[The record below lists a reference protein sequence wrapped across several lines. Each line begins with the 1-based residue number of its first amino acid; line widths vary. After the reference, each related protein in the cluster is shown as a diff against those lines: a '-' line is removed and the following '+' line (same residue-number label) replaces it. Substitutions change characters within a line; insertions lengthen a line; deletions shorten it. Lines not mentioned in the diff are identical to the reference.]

1 MSGDSVPGLRGVGPA
16 GERELRIDDLAR
28 RAGTTV
34 RNVRAYQ
41 DRGLLAPPRREGR
54 VAWYGEGHLVRLRL
68 IGSLLERGF
77 TLANIAELVDGWSE
91 GRNLGDLL
99 GLGKGLTGP
108 FSDEVADS
116 GTPQEIA
123 ERYGLVVDDVAAAS
137 DALLLGLIE
146 IDGDQLRVPSPRLLR
161 AGIELHHAG
170 VPLPDLFA
178 ELRRIRADVE
188 AMAERF
194 VRLVVAN
201 VFEPH
206 LVDGMPAPDKVAP
219 LADQMAR
226 IRPLATIVVEAELA
240 RALQARANAELGAR
254 LTTLLAQPS
263 TRPPEEDDQP
273 AGGSAG

>member
-1 MSGDSVPGLRGVGPA
+1 MTDGTAPGLRAVGPE

-28 RAGTTV
+28 EAGTTV

-54 VAWYGEGHLVRLRL
+54 VAWYAEGHLVRLRL

-77 TLANIAELVDGWSE
+77 TLANIAELLDGWDE

-99 GLGKGLTGP
+99 GFSQGLAGP
-108 FSDEVADS
+108 FSDEAADAGS
-116 GTPQEIA
+116 PEEIA
-123 ERYGLVVDDVAAAS
+123 ERYGLAIGDPSTAS
-137 DALLLGLIE
+137 DALLLGLVE

-161 AGIELHHAG
+161 AGVELNRAG
-170 VPLPDLFA
+170 VPFPELFA

-201 VFEPH
+201 IFEPH
-206 LVDGMPAPDKVAP
+206 LVDGMPEPAKVP
-219 LADQMAR
+219 ELADQMAR

-240 RALQARANAELGAR
+240 RALQARADAELGAR
-254 LTTLLAQPS
+254 LTSLLAQGR
-263 TRPPEEDDQP
+263 RPAPGEAAAE
-273 AGGSAG
+273 GSAG

>member
-1 MSGDSVPGLRGVGPA
+1 MTAEERSALWSVGPS

-28 RAGTTV
+28 EAGTTV

-41 DRGLLAPPRREGR
+41 DRGLLAPPRRAGR
-54 VAWYGEGHLVRLRL
+54 VAWYGEAHLARLRL
-68 IGSLLERGF
+68 IGSLLDRGF

-99 GLGKGLTGP
+99 GLSKGIAGP
-108 FSDEVADS
+108 FSDEVADR

-123 ERYGLVVDDVAAAS
+123 DRYGLAVDDPAAAS

-146 IDGDQLRVPSPRLLR
+146 IDGDHLRVPSPRLLR
-161 AGIELHHAG
+161 AGLELHAAG

-178 ELRRIRADVE
+178 ELRRIRTDVE

-194 VRLVVAN
+194 VRLVATH

-206 LVDGMPAPDKVAP
+206 LVDGMPEPAKVP
-219 LADQMAR
+219 ELAAQMAR

-240 RALQARANAELGAR
+240 RALQARADAELGAR
-254 LTTLLAQPS
+254 LTTLLAR
-263 TRPPEEDDQP
+263 RPAADAADP
-273 AGGSAG
+273 AEPPVDSAG

>member
-1 MSGDSVPGLRGVGPA
+1 MGPG

-28 RAGTTV
+28 EAGTTV

-54 VAWYGEGHLVRLRL
+54 VAWYGEAHLVRLRL
-68 IGSLLERGF
+68 IASLLERGF
-77 TLANIAELVDGWSE
+77 SLANIAELVEGWSE
-91 GRNLGDLL
+91 GRNLGDVL
-99 GLGKGLTGP
+99 GFSKGLAGP
-108 FSDEVADS
+108 FTDEVADG

-123 ERYGLVVDDVAAAS
+123 ERYRLAADDLAVAS
-137 DALLLGLIE
+137 DALMLGLIE

-161 AGIELHHAG
+161 AGVELHEAG
-170 VPLPDLFA
+170 VPFADLFA

-206 LVDGMPAPDKVAP
+206 LVDGVPDPAKVP
-219 LADQMAR
+219 ELADQMAR

-240 RALQARANAELGAR
+240 RALQARADAELGAR
-254 LTTLLAQPS
+254 LTTMLAQRNASSAP
-263 TRPPEEDDQP
+263 RRAE
-273 AGGSAG
+273 GSAR